1 MLRLSRSAS
10 VFCLPAASR
19 TRLPSLAPRSLA
31 LSLLPPPP
39 PLYRHLLHR
48 VDMDFSDVPPEAL
61 EDEDAFAVGGTATP
75 CSCSVPL
82 APLTNRLGCVCM
94 CGASPDQPILPDTP
108 VVDAAQ
114 EARINEKRR
123 KIAGEVLS
131 TEESYV
137 QSLLILIEVSTLY
150 DARSRR
156 LTHMLTLSLYHD
168 PYTTVCD
175 APRAWASRSTR
186 SSLLRWRAPMPCL
199 VERRKSSKRSLPTS
213 RPSSPSTNTCY
224 APSLSVCATG
234 AKFS

>member
-1 MLRLSRSAS
+1 MGEVFVGALRLSFRLS
-10 VFCLPAASR
+10 VLPACCLSHPPAVPR
-19 TRLPSLAPRSLA
+19 PRSLA

-61 EDEDAFAVGGTATP
+61 EDEDAFAVGGTATSCS

-156 LTHMLTLSLYHD
+156 LTHMLTLSL
-168 PYTTVCD
+168 
-175 APRAWASRSTR
+175 
-186 SSLLRWRAPMPCL
+186 
-199 VERRKSSKRSLPTS
+199 S
-213 RPSSPSTNTCY
+213 RPIYNRM
-224 APSLSVCATG
+224 
-234 AKFS
+234 